1 MFYSEEG
8 VTEMN
13 LLEVMQIAQTRQE
26 KEAIYAFRY
35 QVYIAEMGKPY
46 ANADHERRQL
56 YDELD
61 ELSLLLYVT
70 VGAELAG
77 TLRLSWGAHPRVA
90 AAYQELFAWRLF
102 ERYPSNSLSVTSRLA
117 VATQWRRTRVTPL
130 LFQTAYE
137 LSAAK
142 GDKFNF
148 IHCTPRVTPIMRR
161 YGFRQ
166 FLPSFHDPNAGEQI
180 PMVLAMADA
189 EHFQAIRSPFLP
201 QARKWFSDP
210 ETGEWLRT
218 HLLLS
223 LTAASS
229 ATFQT
234 QPA

>member
-1 MFYSEEG
+1 MKDR
-8 VTEMN
+8 
-13 LLEVMQIAQTRQE
+13 EVIQIAQTTQA

-35 QVYIAEMGKPY
+35 QVYVEEMGKPY
-46 ANADHERRQL
+46 VTADHERRQL

-102 ERYPSNSLSVTSRLA
+102 ERYPSNTLSVTSRLA
-117 VATQWRRTRVTPL
+117 VAPQWRRTRVTPL

-137 LSAAK
+137 LGAAK
-142 GDKFNF
+142 GDNFNF
-148 IHCTPRVTPIMRR
+148 IHCAPRVTPIMQR

-166 FLPSFHDPNAGEQI
+166 FLPGFHDANAGEQI
-180 PMVLAMADA
+180 PMVIAMADA
-189 EHFQAIRSPFLP
+189 EHFQMIRSPFLT
-201 QARKWFSDP
+201 QARKWFSDQ
-210 ETGEWLRT
+210 ETGQWLRT
-218 HLLLS
+218 HLLPS
-223 LTAASS
+223 LMTPSS
-229 ATFQT
+229 ATFET